1 MPLRIFPNE
10 NINPGSKRPLSL
22 HEFRKGTG
30 RLKVRGDIQERYKQ
44 AVAEIAQLGLL
55 SETQLRDLLMDPA
68 QGYNLERARAYHHTP
83 VGNVESILREGLE
96 RRINQNPTSF
106 SERDWFAG
114 KIPESVSGRLPRV
127 FAEIAEEF
135 PDPRDNSNLP
145 TSLRGGNLATFSFP
159 IEEAIKRLSRE
170 DAFRILAIERAR
182 SLRYPIEDNPLSRLI
197 IRKKTGIDPQRGSNP
212 SRIQESGKLDI
223 PEWALSEGIPPKL
236 LKYEIDA
243 EEMLRLRDLLE
254 DRAYQEKIG
263 FGTSTKA
270 SKKRSGADTIIY
282 KYY

>member
-83 VGNVESILREGLE
+83 VGNVKSIRKKGLE
-96 RRINQNPTSF
+96 RRINQNPTKF
-106 SERDWFAG
+106 SERDWLSDR
-114 KIPESVSGRLPRV
+114 IPEAVSGRIPRV
-127 FAEIAEEF
+127 FAEIAEQF
-135 PDPRDNSNLP
+135 PDPARNSNLP
-145 TSLRGGNLATFSFP
+145 LSLRNEVLATFSFP

-182 SLRYPIEDNPLSRLI
+182 SLRYPIEGNPLSRLI
-197 IRKKTGIDPQRGSNP
+197 ILKKTGIDPQRGSNP

-236 LKYEIDA
+236 LKQEIEGPEKIRLQDLLDQA
-243 EEMLRLRDLLE
+243 LYQEIERLRKLKDAREYLTQLNDL
-254 DRAYQEKIG
+254 YVPW
-263 FGTSTKA
+263 
-270 SKKRSGADTIIY
+270 
-282 KYY
+282 